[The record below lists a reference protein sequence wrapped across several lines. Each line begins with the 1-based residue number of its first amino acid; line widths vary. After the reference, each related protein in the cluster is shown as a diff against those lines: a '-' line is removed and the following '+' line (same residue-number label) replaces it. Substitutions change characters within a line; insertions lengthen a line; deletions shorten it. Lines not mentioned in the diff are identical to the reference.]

1 MVRIWLSVN
10 LKRHG
15 VDCWRTVGRI
25 GPRTRAERSRKWPHL
40 GHNLDTGKTQLL
52 RQLPG
57 HSPVHL
63 SNKRA
68 PRRSITVLTT
78 EKIAPWMAAASK
90 ISLNGY
96 SVSSGFGGSG
106 LSPGAAHFQTYLKMV
121 PAMSPPMREPASPIG
136 R

>member
-1 MVRIWLSVN
+1 MASIVGGPSGALVPGHARNGLES
-10 LKRHG
+10 
-15 VDCWRTVGRI
+15 GRI
-25 GPRTRAERSRKWPHL
+25 LATTWTRGKAALL
-40 GHNLDTGKTQLL
+40 G
-52 RQLPG
+52 QLPG

-121 PAMSPPMREPASPIG
+121 PAMSPRRGGPASPMG

>member
-1 MVRIWLSVN
+1 MASIVGGPSGALVPGHARDGLES
-10 LKRHG
+10 
-15 VDCWRTVGRI
+15 GRI
-25 GPRTRAERSRKWPHL
+25 LATTWTR
-40 GHNLDTGKTQLL
+40 GQIQCL

-57 HSPVHL
+57 QSPFHL

-106 LSPGAAHFQTYLKMV
+106 LSPGDAHFQTYLKMV
-121 PAMSPPMREPASPIG
+121 PAMSPPMREPARPIG